1 MDTPPPLP
9 VRPKQG
15 TSAVKVIFIVFGSLA
30 GVVVLALAGL
40 FVLGLTGAD
49 TYTPMNG
56 EPSSHGRPA
65 SVGFT
70 PQSVEARCRDRGLEY
85 YAGESSN
92 RLWSRAT
99 EQQQE
104 ELEARGIKM
113 YRIKI
118 RKRYDVVFIL
128 SVIESPRDFSSSE
141 AKEVLAAVAP
151 PTPVA
156 VNGRFIYCFAGRP
169 DPKGS
174 TGDDVI
180 WMTPQALFDSL

>member
-1 MDTPPPLP
+1 
-9 VRPKQG
+9 
-15 TSAVKVIFIVFGSLA
+15 
-30 GVVVLALAGL
+30 
-40 FVLGLTGAD
+40 
-49 TYTPMNG
+49 
-56 EPSSHGRPA
+56 
-65 SVGFT
+65 
-70 PQSVEARCRDRGLEY
+70 
-85 YAGESSN
+85 
-92 RLWSRAT
+92 
-99 EQQQE
+99 
-104 ELEARGIKM
+104 M

-118 RKRYDVVFIL
+118 RKRHEVVFIV

-180 WMTPQALFDSL
+180 WMTPQDLYESLGR